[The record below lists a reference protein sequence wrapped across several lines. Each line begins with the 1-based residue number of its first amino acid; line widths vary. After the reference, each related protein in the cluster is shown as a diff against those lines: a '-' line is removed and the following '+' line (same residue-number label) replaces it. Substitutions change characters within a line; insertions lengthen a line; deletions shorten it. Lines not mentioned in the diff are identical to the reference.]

1 MSIEPS
7 TPLHQPR
14 LAELIADKLR
24 RRILTGQLSDGEVLP
39 NQDSLLAEFQI
50 SKPSLREAM
59 RILEAEGLITIRRG
73 NVGGAFVHRPQAR
86 HAAYTLSLVLQAEQA
101 TVHDVG
107 GALKELEGTCAELCA
122 RRDDRATEVVPHLRD
137 ANARARE
144 TLDDMLVYVDA
155 MADFHRALVARC
167 GNTTMQLIS
176 GSVEALWLAHVQ
188 DWATSSTRAGTFPD
202 RDYRLR
208 GLEEHERLTELIAD
222 GAAAEAGRVAHAH
235 FDPDQ
240 FYAAPEDARRRIDA
254 SMLKTPG
261 RAMASG
267 RERGGV

>member
-1 MSIEPS
+1 MGPS

-39 NQDSLLAEFQI
+39 NQDSLLAEFKI
-50 SKPSLREAM
+50 SKPSLREAL

-73 NVGGAFVHRPQAR
+73 NVGGAYVHRPHPK
-86 HAAYTLSLVLQAEQA
+86 HAAYTLSLVLQAEQ
-101 TVHDVG
+101 TTLHDVG
-107 GALKELEGTCAELCA
+107 SALNELEGTCAELCA
-122 RRDDRATEVVPHLRD
+122 RREDRATEVVPYLRE

-144 TLDDMLVYVDA
+144 MLDDKLPYVDA

-167 GNTTMQLIS
+167 GNRTMQLIS

-188 DWATSSTRAGTFPD
+188 EWAKSSTRAGTFPD

-208 GLEEHERLTELIAD
+208 GLEQHEHITDLIAD
-222 GAAAEAGRVAHAH
+222 GAVAEVGQAAYAH

-240 FYAAPEDARRRIDA
+240 FYAVPEDAQRKIDA
-254 SMLKTPG
+254 SILKAPG
-261 RAMASG
+261 RTMPSD
-267 RERGGV
+267 RERRGM